1 MSYDL
6 VSITHSRPDI
16 FNHILRLGQLAEVPR
31 GGGKDIALHGLGGG
45 DGMEAETEDAA
56 GNDAGSTNGRGRGED
71 FHGWFRID
79 TRGQ

>member
-45 DGMEAETEDAA
+45 DGMSKTEDAA
-56 GNDAGSTNGRGRGED
+56 GNDGTGSTDGRGRCED
-71 FHGWFRID
+71 FHGW
-79 TRGQ
+79 